1 MKDDKHTPGHED
13 HVHTINR
20 NARNGLVLFAIYFA
34 LYAGFIYLATFHANL
49 LAAEA
54 PGGTNW
60 AIAYGIG
67 LIGAALGLAAIYMY
81 LCTRP
86 IPGEKGGAQR

>member
-1 MKDDKHTPGHED
+1 MKNDKQKPGHED
-13 HVHTINR
+13 HAHTISR

-34 LYAGFIYLATFHANL
+34 LYAGFIYLATFHAAL

-60 AIAYGIG
+60 AIVYGMG
-67 LIGAALGLAAIYMY
+67 LIVAALALAAVYMY

-86 IPGEKGGAQR
+86 MPDERSGPNA